1 MLFSKILLV
10 VALVLSVVY
19 VNAVPDVCTISSDCS
34 NTKYCSNGYCV
45 SCRNHNDCGLNEFC
59 SSNIYD
65 LNEFGSC
72 KKFDKD
78 GDDCIAYDATEKAN
92 LLTSNSTKCAYMYF
106 NYAYGTAY
114 PAGQLT
120 VDYQGVCVNGKCR
133 MCNYANGGSNTA
145 EGKGSP
151 RTCVFPGKYATV
163 HSSSWSAG
171 KYYEQPI
178 QVWLAIFF
186 CLIVLILAFHVMG
199 FLKST

>member
-1 MLFSKILLV
+1 MLFSKILLA
-10 VALVLSVVY
+10 VALILSVVY
-19 VNAVPDVCTISSDCS
+19 VNAVPDVCVLSSDCS
-34 NTKYCSNGYCV
+34 NTKYCSGGYCV
-45 SCRNHNDCGLNEFC
+45 SCRTNNDCGLDEFC
-59 SSNIYD
+59 SANYFD

-78 GDDCIAYDATEKAN
+78 GDDCIAYNNVENAN
-92 LLTSNSTKCAYMYF
+92 LLTSNSTKCAYMFF
-106 NYAYGTAY
+106 NYVYGANY

-120 VDYQGVCVNGKCR
+120 VDYQGSCVSGKCR
-133 MCNYANGGSNTA
+133 ICNYANGGSNTG
-145 EGKGSP
+145 EGKGAP

-186 CLIVLILAFHVMG
+186 CLIVLILAFHVIG
-199 FLKST
+199 FLKK